1 MDITLN
7 GKDEDIVRAFREKGL
22 KDICPYIV
30 IPTLRVG
37 DYVMIHI
44 EDMVLTRVGVYH
56 VLNSLVSIS
65 YIRKKDKKSR
75 ASMRRPF
82 GVNPWFAN
90 CSVLGIVCTLHSLK
104 ISVESISNAKL
115 HFRFLFL

>member
-1 MDITLN
+1 MSFTWRSTLYKWVIRDITLN

-44 EDMVLTRVGVYH
+44 EDMVLTMVGVYH
-56 VLNSLVSIS
+56 V
-65 YIRKKDKKSR
+65 
-75 ASMRRPF
+75 
-82 GVNPWFAN
+82 
-90 CSVLGIVCTLHSLK
+90 
-104 ISVESISNAKL
+104 
-115 HFRFLFL
+115 

>member
-1 MDITLN
+1 MSYHKTPTPTPNKIISAMDITLN

-56 VLNSLVSIS
+56 V
-65 YIRKKDKKSR
+65 
-75 ASMRRPF
+75 
-82 GVNPWFAN
+82 
-90 CSVLGIVCTLHSLK
+90 
-104 ISVESISNAKL
+104 
-115 HFRFLFL
+115 

>member
-1 MDITLN
+1 MSYHKTPTPTPKQDNIHYMMMSAAQTSCEIRDITLN

-22 KDICPYIV
+22 KDTCPYIV

-56 VLNSLVSIS
+56 V
-65 YIRKKDKKSR
+65 
-75 ASMRRPF
+75 
-82 GVNPWFAN
+82 
-90 CSVLGIVCTLHSLK
+90 
-104 ISVESISNAKL
+104 
-115 HFRFLFL
+115 

>member
-1 MDITLN
+1 MSYHKTPTPTPKQDNIHYMMMSAAQTSCGIRDITLN

-56 VLNSLVSIS
+56 V
-65 YIRKKDKKSR
+65 
-75 ASMRRPF
+75 
-82 GVNPWFAN
+82 
-90 CSVLGIVCTLHSLK
+90 
-104 ISVESISNAKL
+104 
-115 HFRFLFL
+115 